1 MRNGSFDLK
10 IQNLDNISQVFSPW
24 WKFLLN
30 RSILSL
36 YFMPLT
42 LKTPK
47 SLVIRHVILFLYNSL
62 SNIDNLVYTE
72 KYQKAKRFQILKL
85 KIATIIFIVFWDSLI
100 FWQIF
105 LSPQGKRCAIITYKH
120 GTYEL
125 PNELRLRILEN
136 CKILETCPN
145 FIKW

>member
-10 IQNLDNISQVFSPW
+10 IQNLDNISPVFSPW

-72 KYQKAKRFQILKL
+72 KYQKAKRFQIFKL
-85 KIATIIFIVFWDSLI
+85 KIATIIFIVFWDSLT

-120 GTYEL
+120 GIYEL

-136 CKILETCPN
+136 CKILENCPN